1 MEVIPAEFARIAGV
15 SRPSV
20 SEKIKNKT
28 LIVNAAGM
36 LDTENPVNAAY
47 ISRHKQKR
55 AQAEAADYINNS
67 GGPAQTTEVSP
78 VKLSNPAAP
87 ADEYTL
93 SQLAGVPAQELLNM
107 TLKEIV
113 LKYPG
118 LDKIE
123 RYTKILKD
131 VTMSAE
137 REQRMNERGLT
148 LIPKDFVIS
157 KIFGFI
163 ETLVKQILEYPE
175 SAADRIIALANAE
188 GESTRGL
195 IIKTM
200 TEGISRILAGAKDQ
214 IISDLN
220 SLKSKYQKDNQSND
234 RIEEIKEAIEEA
246 RNE

>member
-47 ISRHKQKR
+47 ISRHKQRR
-55 AQAEAADYINNS
+55 AQAAAADYMNNS
-67 GGPAQTTEVSP
+67 GGPEPEKEVS
-78 VKLSNPAAP
+78 VRKLSSLAAP
-87 ADEYTL
+87 PDEYTL
-93 SQLAGVPAQELLNM
+93 AQLAGVPAQELLGM

-113 LKYPG
+113 LRYPG

-188 GESTRGL
+188 GEATRGL
-195 IIKTM
+195 IIQTM
-200 TEGISRILAGAKDQ
+200 TEGISRIVAGAKDE
-214 IISDLN
+214 IISELN
-220 SLKSKYQKDNQSND
+220 GLKSKYQKDNQTND
-234 RIEEIKEAIEEA
+234 RIEEIKEAIKEA
-246 RNE
+246 KNE